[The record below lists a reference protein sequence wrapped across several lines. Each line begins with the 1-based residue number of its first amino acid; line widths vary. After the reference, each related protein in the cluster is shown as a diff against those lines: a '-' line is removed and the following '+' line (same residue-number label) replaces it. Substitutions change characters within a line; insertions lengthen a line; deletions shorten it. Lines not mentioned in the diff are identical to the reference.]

1 MVITGIISSGKKKI
15 QFKMILLLGGTTEA
29 KQVAGYL
36 DEAGLDYIYSTRT
49 AVVFEGKG
57 QYRSGSLDKDGLKKF
72 CVLHGIS
79 MIINACHP
87 FAKELHT
94 TVASIA
100 DQVRVIRFEREF
112 SKRTDH
118 PLVHYVTGYDEVLV
132 RLEENGYQSML
143 ALSGVQSI
151 PLLRFFWETHTCW
164 FRILNREYST
174 DLASGYDF
182 PTEYLLFGLPQEKEE
197 EIELFNRLKPEV
209 ILTKESGLNGKLDA
223 KTEAAIACNIPIF
236 IIKKPE
242 LSFTT
247 VYELKELS
255 KLIANE

>member
-1 MVITGIISSGKKKI
+1 MVITGTISSGKKKI
-15 QFKMILLLGGTTEA
+15 RFKMILLLGGTTEA

-49 AVVFEGKG
+49 EVVFEGKG
-57 QYRSGSLDKDGLKKF
+57 QYRSGSLDKDGLQKF
-72 CVLHGIS
+72 CSLHSIS
-79 MIINACHP
+79 VIINACHP
-87 FAKELHT
+87 FAKELHA
-94 TVASIA
+94 TVAALA
-100 DQVRVIRFEREF
+100 DQVQVIRFEREF

-118 PLVHYVTGYDEVLV
+118 PLVHYVSGYTQA
-132 RLEENGYQSML
+132 LEQIEKNGYQSML

-174 DLASGYDF
+174 DLASRYQF
-182 PTEYLLFGLPQEKEE
+182 PPEYLLFGLPQEKEE
-197 EIELFNRLKPEV
+197 EIELFSRLKPEV

-236 IIKKPE
+236 ILKRPE
-242 LSFTT
+242 LSFKT
-247 VYELKELS
+247 VHELKELS
-255 KLIANE
+255 MLIHE